1 PAALASAARGRP
13 VEFAMLLAHA
23 SVLVGL
29 EIYGS
34 DSEPRTMPEWQSIR
48 GDEMIPLDIV
58 IEAFNESHRDYK
70 AGLMDGVVVIR
81 PVARRAPFLDQPL
94 MVSDVDVV
102 GVETA
107 LRKMFKAID
116 PSVDPSGGI
125 VGSRRV
131 TPEQAGDYVSVR
143 FTRGKTV
150 LQTLNE
156 IASRTGLSWEVVT
169 TRSTEQE
176 GASLIVFAGILHRR
190 GTTSGIQIRDRT
202 P

>member
-1 PAALASAARGRP
+1 
-13 VEFAMLLAHA
+13 MLLAHA
-23 SVLVGL
+23 SIPVGL

-48 GDEMIPLDIV
+48 SDEMIPLDVV
-58 IEAFNESHRDYK
+58 IEAFNESHRDDK

-94 MVSDVDVV
+94 MVSDVEVV

-131 TPEQAGDYVSVR
+131 TPEQAGGYVSVR
-143 FTRGKTV
+143 FTPGKTV

-176 GASLIVFAGILHRR
+176 GVSLIVFAGILHRR